1 MTGGTSSGQ
10 PGGTGTPGSGAGV
23 PSAPGQVP
31 PGTPGAM
38 GQGGTGGASAGTPGA
53 SSTGQPGAAGGA
65 SGNASR
71 SAQSDDGSAFPA
83 VNPLLRPTD
92 QRNAGPTDQRNA
104 GPTDRPPEEAE
115 YQGAPRKRRLVN
127 GGGSGPGEADDSGAA
142 GNRFAPPSVPRP
154 RKAPAAL
161 RPAQLHGGRDWTI
174 YVECRA
180 DAVVLY
186 PSEKSFT
193 LAQASSEASVN
204 PLVTAIQQM
213 IARRQSGRRP
223 GDPPYYPQ
231 VRLLVRSASVRTFL
245 MVYPALEALPVPKLR
260 QNLDMDDDVRDIVQ
274 GANP

>member
-1 MTGGTSSGQ
+1 
-10 PGGTGTPGSGAGV
+10 
-23 PSAPGQVP
+23 
-31 PGTPGAM
+31 
-38 GQGGTGGASAGTPGA
+38 
-53 SSTGQPGAAGGA
+53 
-65 SGNASR
+65 
-71 SAQSDDGSAFPA
+71 
-83 VNPLLRPTD
+83 
-92 QRNAGPTDQRNA
+92 
-104 GPTDRPPEEAE
+104 
-115 YQGAPRKRRLVN
+115 VN
-127 GGGSGPGEADDSGAA
+127 GGGSGSGEADDSGAA
-142 GNRFAPPSVPRP
+142 SNRFAPPSVPRP

-231 VRLLVRSASVRTFL
+231 VRLLVRSENVRTFL
-245 MVYPALEALPVPKLR
+245 TVYPALEALPVPKTR
-260 QNLDMDDDVRDIVQ
+260 QNLDIDDDVRDIIQ
-274 GANP
+274 GVNP